1 MKGDVTLKLLKYIGN
16 AAVDVSDL
24 TAAFLESGYGAS
36 PQKIMNK
43 FEKRSI
49 MRAKNKEAKSE
60 KERFRQRFYSMLHKL
75 KKDGLVDVAIE
86 NKKSFLRLTS
96 DGKRRL
102 LALKKIHA
110 NALPDNSYSEC
121 GAVNGKFTIV
131 VFDVPEKERRK
142 RFWLRSALRNLGFQL
157 IQKSVWMGKVKIPE
171 MFLDDLK
178 ESRLIEYVEIFE
190 ISKTGSLRQLA

>member
-1 MKGDVTLKLLKYIGN
+1 MKGDVTLRLLEYIGD
-16 AAVDVSDL
+16 AAIDVADL
-24 TAAFLESGYGAS
+24 TIAFLESGYGAS
-36 PQKIMNK
+36 SREILNRV
-43 FEKRSI
+43 ERRSI

-60 KERFRQRFYSMLHKL
+60 KERFRQRFYSMMHKL
-75 KKDGLVDVAIE
+75 KKDGLVDVVVKD
-86 NKKSFLRLTS
+86 KKSFLRLTS

-102 LALKKIHA
+102 LVLKKNHA
-110 NALPDNSYSEC
+110 NALPDNSYGEC
-121 GAVNGKFTIV
+121 GAANGRFTIV

-178 ESRLIEYVEIFE
+178 ELHLIDYVEIFE